1 MTNEI
6 DLNTFSSFEKRLMWI
21 EVGDAP
27 MAVPYSISRRS
38 GFTAVMVADAI
49 KHLMFGIWA
58 LANFEAW
65 QNTEKWDDWRQT
77 ETDAPEL
84 PVATHGEARV
94 LIFCDIPVKVGNNI
108 IPFQLNIFTEYTS
121 AWELFYNVHE
131 QLVSNDDIAA
141 LENKMQ
147 PKGDKK
153 PQRLNPPATQPVAPQ
168 QQPGKSGETPYFEQ
182 APNRQ
187 YLGENHSQ
195 SVVAIQV
202 LKIDVGYKDG
212 QRTYDMHAS
221 YRGDASQ
228 YPFDTTRI
236 YGKRRTGETFTAVKD
251 NATVVYLEGLAMGAH
266 SVETRAVFWV
276 QKGKQEKT
284 NKDGES
290 YFPTYLNLSKL
301 DIAHEQAPKAGE
313 ESQLPPGGFQDDVG
327 AHEMAEHEMR
337 ESDDRIGENQARKAE
352 ENKQRGDDNIPDVQR
367 SSHQYKQPGD
377 IP

>member
-121 AWELFYNVHE
+121 A
-131 QLVSNDDIAA
+131 
-141 LENKMQ
+141 
-147 PKGDKK
+147 
-153 PQRLNPPATQPVAPQ
+153 
-168 QQPGKSGETPYFEQ
+168 
-182 APNRQ
+182 
-187 YLGENHSQ
+187 
-195 SVVAIQV
+195 
-202 LKIDVGYKDG
+202 
-212 QRTYDMHAS
+212 
-221 YRGDASQ
+221 
-228 YPFDTTRI
+228 
-236 YGKRRTGETFTAVKD
+236 
-251 NATVVYLEGLAMGAH
+251 
-266 SVETRAVFWV
+266 
-276 QKGKQEKT
+276 
-284 NKDGES
+284 
-290 YFPTYLNLSKL
+290 
-301 DIAHEQAPKAGE
+301 
-313 ESQLPPGGFQDDVG
+313 
-327 AHEMAEHEMR
+327 
-337 ESDDRIGENQARKAE
+337 
-352 ENKQRGDDNIPDVQR
+352 
-367 SSHQYKQPGD
+367 
-377 IP
+377 